1 MPNTLV
7 EQGQLAKKWRE
18 ARGLSR
24 PALGS
29 LIGYSPSEIEC
40 MERGKRRNNGNPI
53 AARDFQTFKLA
64 CAAVAANV
72 EFDWG
77 PITIRL

>member
-1 MPNTLV
+1 MPNAIAR
-7 EQGQLAKKWRE
+7 QGKLAKAWRE

-24 PALGS
+24 PALGA
-29 LIGYSPSEIEC
+29 LIGYSPSAIES
-40 MERGKRRNNGNPI
+40 MELGFRRNTGAPVSP
-53 AARDFQTFKLA
+53 RDFQTFKLA

-77 PITIRL
+77 EVTIRL